1 MKYRAPRFPTRYP
14 VKLKIGPVGYKSMVT
29 SVSASGVCL
38 CVEHQFAVGQD
49 VALDCPIGQVKGKVR
64 WVTDD
69 KVGVQF
75 NRPLARADLDRIRYG
90 LQSNIAPRHQKIGF
104 AELR

>member
-14 VKLKIGPVGYKSMVT
+14 VKLKIGPVGYRSLVT

-38 CVEHQFAVGQD
+38 SIDQPVAIGQD
-49 VALDCPIGQVKGKVR
+49 VALDCPIGQVRGKVK
-64 WVTDD
+64 WATDG
-69 KVGVQF
+69 KVGVMF

-90 LQSNIAPRHQKIGF
+90 LQANVAARRPKIGF

>member
-1 MKYRAPRFPTRYP
+1 MKYRAQRFPTRYP
-14 VKLKIGPVGYKSMVT
+14 VKLKIGPVGYKSLVT

-38 CVEHQFAVGQD
+38 SVDQPFAVGQD
-49 VALDCPIGQVKGKVR
+49 VALDCPVGQVRGKVK
-64 WVTDD
+64 WSTDD
-69 KVGVQF
+69 KVGVMF

-90 LQSNIAPRHQKIGF
+90 LQSNVAARRQKIGF